1 MPHSMYRQ
9 HDSILSSLWKGR
21 TLKARP
27 FRSFLL
33 SALLGSLEQ
42 EWSGPAIRHGTL
54 LAVAQVN
61 LAPALGDAAFALP
74 GTNLVATGTSEDA
87 LVVHAVAGI
96 ALLHAVVIA
105 MRIKREVLRGR
116 LTRPGH
122 DAGTRVATALQ
133 AELIGVGHLGER
145 RIVIAGQLGLH
156 HAGRGAQGVL
166 MAVKALSIHNGL
178 VGIRQRIGLIFERVV
193 ILADVYKRQYRTRTR
208 RCD

>member
-1 MPHSMYRQ
+1 MERADP
-9 HDSILSSLWKGR
+9 KGP
-21 TLKARP
+21 P
-27 FRSFLL
+27 FSVVLVECPIRKPSNRN
-33 SALLGSLEQ
+33 GVVQ
-42 EWSGPAIRHGTL
+42 PSGTHL

-61 LAPALGDAAFALP
+61 LAPALGMPPSPSQA
-74 GTNLVATGTSEDA
+74 TNLVATGTSEDA

-178 VGIRQRIGLIFERVV
+178 VAYAKESV
-193 ILADVYKRQYRTRTR
+193 
-208 RCD
+208 